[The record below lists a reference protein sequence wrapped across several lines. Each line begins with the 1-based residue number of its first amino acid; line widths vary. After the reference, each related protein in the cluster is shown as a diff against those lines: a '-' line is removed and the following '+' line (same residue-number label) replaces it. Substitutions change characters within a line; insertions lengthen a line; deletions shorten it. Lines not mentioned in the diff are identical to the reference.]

1 MCVAFGLMRR
11 TDCFRLPDERGGMV
25 LSSVLGYRCSRRMA
39 RHGLVFLLGVG
50 LAAGLIGLPTTAS
63 EASFSELVES
73 ADAAFRERFI
83 EGRMKEAI
91 AFYELIPGLDPL
103 AVQSQ
108 AFVLNRLSQLCYELT
123 TFSEGNTPQDREHLQ
138 KGKGYGLRSLRLVS
152 DFAEWETEDFK
163 KALSYVLD
171 PAALLWTANNWG
183 ALFGYDP
190 LQGMLGVNRVRTMY
204 EHSLAIEESYWGASA
219 HNALGALLIVVPEI
233 LGGDIEQGR
242 KHLERAVTLNPDYLE
257 NRVVYAQY
265 WGFTYDFLGNVNG
278 IRDRELIE
286 RELNLV
292 LEAPIGDW
300 PFWNREAK
308 KEVQILLAQLRELS
322 P

>member
-1 MCVAFGLMRR
+1 
-11 TDCFRLPDERGGMV
+11 
-25 LSSVLGYRCSRRMA
+25 MA
-39 RHGLVFLLGVG
+39 RHGLVFLVGVG
-50 LAAGLIGLPTTAS
+50 LAAGLFGLPTTAS

-91 AFYELIPGLDPL
+91 AFYELILGLDPL

-152 DFAEWETEDFK
+152 GFAEWETEDFK

-242 KHLERAVTLNPDYLE
+242 RHLEKAVTLNPDYLE

-265 WGFTYDFLGNVNG
+265 WGFAYDFLGNVNG

-292 LEAPIGDW
+292 LEAPVGDW

-308 KEVQILLAQLRELS
+308 KEVQILLAQLGELS

>member
-1 MCVAFGLMRR
+1 MF
-11 TDCFRLPDERGGMV
+11 
-25 LSSVLGYRCSRRMA
+25 
-39 RHGLVFLLGVG
+39 LVGVV
-50 LAAGLIGLPTTAS
+50 LAAVLFGLPTTAS
-63 EASFSELVES
+63 EASFSELVER
-73 ADAAFRERFI
+73 ADAAFQERFV

-91 AFYELIPGLDPL
+91 AFYEWILGLNPL

-123 TFSEGNTPQDREHLQ
+123 TFSEGNTPQDRDLLL
-138 KGKGYGLRSLRLVS
+138 KGKGYGLRGLRLVPA
-152 DFAEWETEDFK
+152 FAEWEEEDFRE
-163 KALSYVLD
+163 AVERVSD

-190 LQGMLGVNRVRTMY
+190 LQGMLGVNSVRAMY
-204 EHSLAIEESYWGASA
+204 ERCLAIEESYWGASA

-242 KHLERAVTLNPDYLE
+242 RHLEKAVTLNPDYLE

-265 WGFTYDFLGNVNG
+265 WGFAYDFLGNVNG

-292 LEAPIGDW
+292 LEAPVGDW

-308 KEVQILLAQLRELS
+308 KEVQILLAQLGELS

>member
-1 MCVAFGLMRR
+1 
-11 TDCFRLPDERGGMV
+11 MV
-25 LSSVLGYRCSRRMA
+25 LSSVLDRRCSRRMVW
-39 RHGLVFLLGVG
+39 HGLVLLVG
-50 LAAGLIGLPTTAS
+50 AVLAAALFGLPVTAL
-63 EASFSELVES
+63 EGSFSELVER
-73 ADAAFRERFI
+73 ADAAFRERFL

-91 AFYELIPGLDPL
+91 ASYELILGLDPL
-103 AVQSQ
+103 PVQSD

-123 TFSEGNTPQDREHLQ
+123 TFSEGNTPQDRDLLM
-138 KGKGYGLRSLRLVS
+138 KGKDYGLRGLRLVPA
-152 DFAEWETEDFK
+152 FAEWETEDFK
-163 KALSYVLD
+163 KALTYVFD

-190 LQGMLGVNRVRTMY
+190 LQGMFGVNSVRAMY
-204 EHSLAIEESYWGASA
+204 ERCLAIEESYWGASA

-233 LGGDIEQGR
+233 LGGDIEKGR
-242 KHLERAVTLNPDYLE
+242 RHLEEAITLDPDYLE

>member
-1 MCVAFGLMRR
+1 
-11 TDCFRLPDERGGMV
+11 MV
-25 LSSVLGYRCSRRMA
+25 LSSVLDRRCSRRMVW
-39 RHGLVFLLGVG
+39 HGLVLLVG
-50 LAAGLIGLPTTAS
+50 AVLAAALFGLPVTAL
-63 EASFSELVES
+63 EGSFSELVER
-73 ADAAFRERFI
+73 ADAAFRERFL

-91 AFYELIPGLDPL
+91 AFYEVILGLDPL
-103 AVQSQ
+103 PVQSD

-123 TFSEGNTPQDREHLQ
+123 TFGEGDTPQDRDLLM
-138 KGKGYGLRSLRLVS
+138 KGKDYGLRGLRLVS
-152 DFAEWETEDFK
+152 GFAEREEKDFGEAVGK
-163 KALSYVLD
+163 LGD

-190 LQGMLGVNRVRTMY
+190 LQGMFGVNSVRAMY
-204 EHSLAIEESYWGASA
+204 ERCLAIEESYWGASA
-219 HNALGALLIVVPEI
+219 HGALGALLVVTPEI
-233 LGGDIEQGR
+233 LGGNPDQGR
-242 KHLERAVTLNPDYLE
+242 THLEKVIALNPSYLE

-265 WGFTYDFLGNVNG
+265 WGFTYDFFGNVNG

>member
-1 MCVAFGLMRR
+1 MYAVFGLILQA
-11 TDCFRLPDERGGMV
+11 DYAHLPDDRGGMV
-25 LSSVLGYRCSRRMA
+25 LSSVLDRRCSRRMVW
-39 RHGLVFLLGVG
+39 HGLVLLVG
-50 LAAGLIGLPTTAS
+50 AVLAAALFGLSVTAL
-63 EASFSELVES
+63 EGSFSELVER
-73 ADAAFRERFI
+73 ADAAFRERFL

-91 AFYELIPGLDPL
+91 AFYEAILGLDPL
-103 AVQSQ
+103 PVQSQ

-123 TFSEGNTPQDREHLQ
+123 TFSEGNTPQDRDLLL
-138 KGKGYGLRSLRLVS
+138 KGKGYGLCGLRLVPA
-152 DFAEWETEDFK
+152 FAEWEEEDFRVAVGK
-163 KALSYVLD
+163 LGN

-190 LQGMLGVNRVRTMY
+190 LQGMFGVDSVRAMY
-204 EHSLAIEESYWGASA
+204 ERCLAIEVSYWGASA

-242 KHLERAVTLNPDYLE
+242 RHLEKAIALDPSYLE

-265 WGFTYDFLGNVNG
+265 WGFTYDFFGNVDG
-278 IRDRELIE
+278 IRDGDLIE

-308 KEVQILLAQLRELS
+308 KEAQILLQRLREFS

>member
-1 MCVAFGLMRR
+1 
-11 TDCFRLPDERGGMV
+11 MV
-25 LSSVLGYRCSRRMA
+25 LSSVLDRRCSRPMV
-39 RHGLVFLLGVG
+39 RHGLVFLVGVV
-50 LAAGLIGLPTTAS
+50 LAAVLFGLPTTGS

-73 ADAAFRERFI
+73 ADAAFRERFL

-91 AFYELIPGLDPL
+91 AFYELILGLDAL

-123 TFSEGNTPQDREHLQ
+123 TFSEGNTPQDRDLLLE
-138 KGKGYGLRSLRLVS
+138 GKGYGLRGLRLVPA
-152 DFAEWETEDFK
+152 FAHWEEEDFGE
-163 KALSYVLD
+163 AVGRVGD
-171 PAALLWTANNWG
+171 PATLLWTANNWG

-190 LQGMLGVNRVRTMY
+190 LQGMFGVNSVRAMY
-204 EHSLAIEESYWGASA
+204 ERCLAIEESYWGASA

-233 LGGDIEQGR
+233 LGGDTEEGR
-242 KHLERAVTLNPDYLE
+242 RHLERAVTLNPDYLE

-265 WGFTYDFLGNVNG
+265 WGFAYDFLGKVNG